1 MHKNSQSLEEPMTPS
16 VVISFEAE
24 TSHLAS
30 QSDVQNKSR
39 PHSLVSLS
47 DFPYVPTASSSQ
59 HHTPTPISSQRH
71 TVMHNRQNWSEQ
83 SRDSCCSTTSLQ
95 RAFEQGSYNKGAVGG
110 GLHLP
115 SGRSP
120 HGRSMSSLN
129 RLGHPSHISLIAT
142 SMTSCRGFG
151 GHRRHMAVHNRH
163 LAESTLKLWQQKP
176 QNFVFVGGVKGRRK
190 SLSVTSLRCGKG
202 DFV

>member
-24 TSHLAS
+24 TRSYLAS
-30 QSDVQNKSR
+30 QCDVEHKSR
-39 PHSLVSLS
+39 PHSLVSLP
-47 DFPYVPTASSSQ
+47 DVPASH
-59 HHTPTPISSQRH
+59 HHTPTPVSAQRH
-71 TVMHNRQNWSEQ
+71 TVMHNRHNWSEQ

-95 RAFEQGSYNKGAVGG
+95 RAFEQGAYNKGAVGG

-115 SGRSP
+115 SGRFP

-151 GHRRHMAVHNRH
+151 GHRRHMASHNRH

>member
-1 MHKNSQSLEEPMTPS
+1 MHRNSQSLEEPMTPS

-30 QSDVQNKSR
+30 QSDFEHKSR
-39 PHSLVSLS
+39 PHSLASLS
-47 DFPYVPTASSSQ
+47 DYPYVPTSSH

-71 TVMHNRQNWSEQ
+71 TVMHNRHNWSEQ
-83 SRDSCCSTTSLQ
+83 SHDSSCSITSLQ
-95 RAFEQGSYNKGAVGG
+95 RAFEQGSYHKGATGG

-129 RLGHPSHISLIAT
+129 RLGHPSHISLIAS
-142 SMTSCRGFG
+142 SMTSCRGLG
-151 GHRRHMAVHNRH
+151 GHRRHMVAHNRH

-176 QNFVFVGGVKGRRK
+176 QNFVFVGGLKGRRK
-190 SLSVTSLRCGKG
+190 SLSVSSLRCGKG